1 MEISERESEIAF
13 ASYMVRL
20 WRSRYKIIA
29 GTLVAMFAAA
39 IYVQFIAKEVYEAT
53 AQVLVKQKPRYTES
67 EREEIDPPA
76 YEVILMSDD
85 LINQVK
91 QRFETMRNISGIKLE
106 EFRRAFDV
114 ETEIVQDTSV
124 RRDYSPVLELL
135 VQAESPQDAK
145 DLMDLWTSL
154 FIQNYGNIIP
164 NEALYASQLCEK
176 QIQTIQEKL
185 KALEEQHTQIRWQLP
200 YKIKELTDRENMLA
214 PAPVEYDFQRPI
226 HYYYKWRTSQQ
237 VEIQMREPQ
246 LPQGPGLK
254 TRLTELDVDIAKRE
268 AVKQLMDKLLDE
280 EKQIVKLEGRPDEAA
295 IFRLLSAKLS
305 QDEIQNLLEQKTY
318 SEALNPLYISL
329 KEIAAINLKEL
340 EASRAERRVLVE
352 KIATTEK
359 EIAQLQEDVARLD
372 QQYSRLD
379 REVQTL
385 RNNYRLVSDVKNQ
398 ADLEAGIYA
407 GSPSD
412 KSEAGD
418 VRILAAAALPDMRAY
433 PKKTLTCLIVG
444 VLGFLLSC
452 LLVVLHKYLVD
463 AERLTRQQR

>member
-176 QIQTIQEKL
+176 QIQTIQENL
-185 KALEEQHTQIRWQLP
+185 KALEEQHTQIRCQLP

-254 TRLTELDVDIAKRE
+254 TRLTE
-268 AVKQLMDKLLDE
+268 
-280 EKQIVKLEGRPDEAA
+280 
-295 IFRLLSAKLS
+295 LSAKLS

>member
-1 MEISERESEIAF
+1 MI
-13 ASYMVRL
+13 L
-20 WRSRYKIIA
+20 A
-29 GTLVAMFAAA
+29 GTLVAIFAAA
-39 IYVQFIAKEVYEAT
+39 IYVQFIAKESYEAR
-53 AQVLVKQKPRYTES
+53 AQVLVKQKPSYTES
-67 EREEIDPPA
+67 EREEMKPPT
-76 YEVILMSDD
+76 YEVILLSDD

-91 QRFETMRNISGIKLE
+91 YGFEAMRNISGIKLE
-106 EFRRAFDV
+106 EFRRAFSV
-114 ETEIVQDTSV
+114 ETEIVQDTAV
-124 RRDYSPVLELL
+124 KRDYSPVLELSM
-135 VQAESPQDAK
+135 QAESPQDAK
-145 DLMDLWTSL
+145 DLMDLWTGL
-154 FIQNYGNIIP
+154 FIENYGNVIP
-164 NEALYASQLCEK
+164 NEALYASQVCEK
-176 QIQTIQEKL
+176 QIETIEEKL
-185 KALEEQHTQIRWQLP
+185 KGLEEQHTQVRWQLP
-200 YKIKELTDRENMLA
+200 YKIKELTDKENMLS
-214 PAPVEYDFQRPI
+214 PAPVEYDFQKPI

-237 VEIQMREPQ
+237 VEIQVRAPQ

-295 IFRLLSAKLS
+295 IFRLLSTKLS
-305 QDEIQNLLEQKTY
+305 QEEIQNLLEQKTY
-318 SEALNPLYISL
+318 SEVLNPLYISL

-340 EASRAERRVLVE
+340 EASRAEHRVLVG

-385 RNNYRLVSDVKNQ
+385 RDQYRLISDVKNQ

-412 KSEAGD
+412 ASEAGD
-418 VRILAAAALPDMRAY
+418 VRILAAAALPDMRTY

-452 LLVVLHKYLVD
+452 LLVVLHKYLED
-463 AERLTRQQR
+463 AERLTRQQG